1 MGTRIWQ
8 LFKGECFL
16 SGALAERELFLQEEI
31 RILRIQIE
39 ETFVREQSFTAET
52 VVEISSQ
59 LDMKINEY
67 MQLTR

>member
-1 MGTRIWQ
+1 M
-8 LFKGECFL
+8 